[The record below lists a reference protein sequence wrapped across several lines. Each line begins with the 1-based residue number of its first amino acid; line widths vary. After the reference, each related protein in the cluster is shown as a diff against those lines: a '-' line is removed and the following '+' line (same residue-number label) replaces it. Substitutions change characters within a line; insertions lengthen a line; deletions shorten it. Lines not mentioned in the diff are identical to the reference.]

1 MKKNLIFLTIA
12 LCSISFANAQVVVND
27 KGTKVVVDSSKWK
40 LTGND
45 IVSKNTG
52 NIGIGINTPT
62 TKLHTLG
69 SLRFEGLSNTTSNT
83 SLLTLDANGNVS
95 QRLLSTLPTNID
107 STTASNGVNLF
118 NKDVRLG
125 GPLTQPTTITTGSV
139 NTLSLVGLQASTTN
153 TELLTVSAAGVISRR
168 SLSNLPTNIDST
180 TASNGVNLV
189 GKEVRLG
196 GPLTQPTTLTTTA
209 ANTLS
214 LVGLQASTTNTE
226 LLTVNAAGVV
236 SRRLLSSLPT
246 NIDSTTA
253 SNGVNLVGKDVRL
266 GGTLTQPTTV
276 TTTAANTLTI
286 AGLQSGSVATDSVLV
301 QTNAGV
307 VRRISAG
314 TLNRIDSTTASNGV
328 ILVGKDVRLGGTL
341 TQPTTLT
348 TTAANTLTIAGLQS
362 GSAATDSL
370 LVQTNAGVV
379 RRISSATLLKVD
391 STTAS
396 NGVNLVG
403 KDVRLGG
410 TLTQP
415 TTLTTT
421 AANTLTIAGLLSGS
435 ASTDSLLVQT
445 NAGVVRRISAGT
457 LNRIDSTT
465 ASNGVILVGKDVR
478 LGGTL
483 TQPTTLTTTAANT
496 LTIAGL
502 QSGSA
507 ATDSLLVQTN
517 AGVVRRISSATLLK
531 VDSTT
536 ASNGVSLIGKDVRL
550 GGTLTQPTVLSTSA
564 SNTLALAGL
573 QTGSAT
579 DSFVVQSTGGVLRKI
594 VNNDLPQFL
603 VQASR
608 TNAYTVTTAFNNV
621 IYNTVTTNVGAAYN
635 ATTGVFTAPATGLYQ
650 VYINNSYLWA
660 NVNAQVILR
669 INVGATID
677 QEISI
682 SNYPTVNTL
691 NTSAQAN
698 TILNLT
704 TGSQVTISVGG
715 LIGVATP
722 RIAPGA
728 HTLKIVRVK

>member
-396 NGVNLVG
+396 NGV
-403 KDVRLGG
+403 
-410 TLTQP
+410 
-415 TTLTTT
+415 
-421 AANTLTIAGLLSGS
+421 
-435 ASTDSLLVQT
+435 
-445 NAGVVRRISAGT
+445 
-457 LNRIDSTT
+457 
-465 ASNGVILVGKDVR
+465 
-478 LGGTL
+478 
-483 TQPTTLTTTAANT
+483 
-496 LTIAGL
+496 
-502 QSGSA
+502 
-507 ATDSLLVQTN
+507 
-517 AGVVRRISSATLLK
+517 
-531 VDSTT
+531 
-536 ASNGVSLIGKDVRL
+536 SLIGKDVRL